1 MFGGMS
7 GGRGMSGLRMVR
19 IGLLVAFLIL
29 VATLHGHG
37 STYNDIHIVYL
48 VLVVGILIFA
58 VTQRRR
64 QGGMGRGGMGR
75 GRMGQGGPDGG
86 PTGSGSYGTPPPP
99 PISVDNPDPE
109 AGGPIG
115 Q

>member
-1 MFGGMS
+1 
-7 GGRGMSGLRMVR
+7 MSGLRMVR

-29 VATLHGHG
+29 VVTLHGHG

-75 GRMGQGGPDGG
+75 GRMGRGGMGRGGPDGG
-86 PTGSGSYGTPPPP
+86 STGSGSYGTPRPPPP